1 MTPFDY
7 FMIFVTIIIALAIES
22 VAKDVDTLIAARARV
37 RWHWMAPV
45 TALNSVLLTLSQFF
59 LFWELRTHSPF
70 NNYLRALPPLATMLT
85 LFLAASAAL
94 PSEVPP
100 EGLDLKQWYF
110 GNRVR
115 YWGLTI
121 VLMGCFIV
129 TNSVAYFSHMVPGPQ
144 ALTFSVEAAIT
155 AILAASLIWSQAAW
169 WHGIVIVLFLV
180 TGLAGNAGLTLT

>member
-22 VAKDVDTLIAARARV
+22 VARDVDVLIAARARV
-37 RWHWMAPV
+37 TWHWMAPV

-70 NNYLRALPPLATMLT
+70 NNYLRALPPLATMLV

-94 PSEVPP
+94 PSEVPQD
-100 EGLDLKQWYF
+100 GLDLKEWYF
-110 GNRVR
+110 ANRAR
-115 YWGLTI
+115 YWGLSI
-121 VLMGCFIV
+121 ALMGCFVV
-129 TNSVAYFSHMVPGPQ
+129 TNSVAYFSHMVPGSQ
-144 ALTFSVEAAIT
+144 ALFLSVEAVVIAIFS
-155 AILAASLIWSQAAW
+155 ASLIWTKAAW

-180 TGLAGNAGLTLT
+180 TGLIGNAGLTLA